1 MKAVTAIVAICA
13 ILAAS
18 VQPAEAVQAKL
29 FHRTSRDSKHIT
41 AESSYAQVLRICNA
55 YPYSAG
61 GVNVLGSTL
70 KYKAC
75 NDFTKTMHAGDQV
88 DFYTAASVEA
98 KNAGGKPELAN
109 LVGSFEVS
117 EVPKNDALLL
127 LVIQPHDSASTG
139 VKFQSHV
146 FVNSEDAQVALLDA
160 FVTSGPAAD
169 AVTIADL
176 KESDPTYA
184 PRTEQLKFNTVVA
197 VNPGSYEVFVPE
209 EESKTKKTLDV
220 TDGTKYSVIRVGV
233 RSGSGVTDA
242 IEYSEDLIVYP
253 PVSGY
258 STAVMVGGAAAA
270 TAVVGLIGYLG
281 YAKMFAGK

>member
-1 MKAVTAIVAICA
+1 MKSACLAVCA
-13 ILAAS
+13 LTLAAL
-18 VQPAEAVQAKL
+18 QPADAVQAKL
-29 FHRTSRDSKHIT
+29 FHRTSSADQRIT
-41 AESSYAQVLRICNA
+41 AETSYSQTLRVCNA

-70 KYKAC
+70 KYKSC
-75 NDFTKTMHAGDQV
+75 HDFSKTMHSGDQV

-146 FVNSEDAQVALLDA
+146 FVNSADAQVALLDA

-169 AVTIADL
+169 AITIADL
-176 KESDPTYA
+176 KDQDPQYA
-184 PRTEQLKFNTVVA
+184 PRNEQLKFNTVVA

-220 TDGTKYSVIRVGV
+220 SDGTKYSVIRVGV
-233 RSGSGVTDA
+233 RSGTGVTDA
-242 IEYSEDLIVYP
+242 IEYSEDLIVFP
-253 PVSGY
+253 PQAGY
-258 STAVMVGGAAAA
+258 STAVLVGGAAAA
-270 TAVVGLIGYLG
+270 TAVVGILGYL
-281 YAKMFAGK
+281 AKGMLMKK